1 MHSVQS
7 ASHLKS
13 NNRVTS
19 RVAVSGPTGRSPS
32 LCTSGHLV
40 TVAAL
45 RTFTPSLRCLT
56 NRKRGL
62 ISARRARAAKKRKKR
77 KRKKRNKSKKRL
89 LNDNPSPS
97 RFFPQRDTLTGFEP
111 RINSFGYGIYL
122 QGPHLLGT
130 VMVVSI

>member
-77 KRKKRNKSKKRL
+77 KRKKKEKKEKKEKKRKIRKRKKRKKEKKEKKEEKK
-89 LNDNPSPS
+89 DKKKES
-97 RFFPQRDTLTGFEP
+97 FTLAG
-111 RINSFGYGIYL
+111 
-122 QGPHLLGT
+122 
-130 VMVVSI
+130 